1 MSVRTTGA
9 RRGVALAVGLALA
22 AVPFVSSGV
31 AAEDASEVIGADHV
45 AAIMAAHAEEETH
58 EARLD
63 DHEALVAEIMAA
75 DEAGLAAIIAELTAW
90 DEDHHALHLLLEE
103 AHDDVAATLVDG
115 ECHDALEAVL
125 IMDTVEEIV
134 RTNIIESLTE
144 GTLEDAHGHLED
156 YDELHHDPELDAA
169 QHGWLVACGFEA
181 EIARG

>member
-1 MSVRTTGA
+1 MSRSTGA

-22 AVPFVSSGV
+22 AVPFISSSV
-31 AAEDASEVIGADHV
+31 AAEDATEIIGADHV
-45 AAIMAAHAEEETH
+45 AAIMAAHEAEEGH

-90 DEDHHALHLLLEE
+90 DEDHHALHALLEE
-103 AHDDVAATLVDG
+103 AHDDVQAALVDG
-115 ECHDALEAVL
+115 ECHDALEAAL
-125 IMDTVEEIV
+125 IMDHVEEVI
-134 RTNIIESLTE
+134 RTNIIEALTA

-156 YDELHHDPELDAA
+156 YDEIHHEPFLDAA

-181 EIARG
+181 AA